1 MREPL
6 LRLTAVLRA
15 WDFQLPAA
23 TQYGEIRMGM
33 TNPTGS
39 YAQRPLGAPTV
50 FNFYEPDYEHPGG
63 PLDEANLYAPEM
75 QIINE
80 GSSYTISNSLA
91 DYTFRYYVGMTN
103 PPTDRPLIN
112 VTVLANLATPAL
124 MVDEVNRRMFYG
136 QMSASMR
143 TTLINM
149 LSFMNGASASEKA
162 RSLLQI
168 AAMSPEFATQR

>member
-1 MREPL
+1 MH
-6 LRLTAVLRA
+6 
-15 WDFQLPAA
+15 
-23 TQYGEIRMGM
+23 
-33 TNPTGS
+33 
-39 YAQRPLGAPTV
+39 RPVA
-50 FNFYEPDYEHPGG
+50 D
-63 PLDEANLYAPEM
+63 ANLYAPEM

-80 GSSYTISNSLA
+80 GTTYSISNSLA
-91 DYTFRYYVGMTN
+91 DYTYRYYVGMTN

-112 VTVLANLATPAL
+112 VTELTDLVATPAA
-124 MVDEVNRRMFYG
+124 MVDLVNRRMFYG
-136 QMSASMR
+136 QMTANTR